1 MSDFDPS
8 SIHKNNCVLPTERY
22 PSNEGG
28 VSKKQERHPRKERD
42 IQETRETSKKK
53 ERHQRREVDIQE
65 KREAS
70 KKRERGIQEKR
81 ETSKKQ
87 ERHPKKQPHTN
98 KRELEYERIA
108 AVSKLIDI
116 SRVERRLLLL
126 IFNFNR
132 TTLVAINIPLRLLG
146 HLD

>member
-28 VSKKQERHPRKERD
+28 VSKKSERYLSKE
-42 IQETRETSKKK
+42 ERET
-53 ERHQRREVDIQE
+53 
-65 KREAS
+65 S